1 MPAPCTSHGH
11 LQGTEDAGASA
22 QLTWAGP
29 VLAQVS
35 LPSHEPP
42 RTTPQSP
49 ATPSRGVRKTAPV
62 LQRDPAR
69 RGPVPPRP
77 SLRDPVPS
85 PPAAGPQ
92 PDVPPP
98 TPVTGERGVAACP
111 RCLATGRPPS
121 PSPRRP
127 PGRSEEC
134 WDSPSPA
141 VAPESAGYSLYARTR
156 LGYLF
161 YQRQVKKA
169 RERYPHGHSVPQPY
183 CFPGVKIL
191 PIPVLSNNYSY
202 LVIDTG
208 SSQAAVID
216 PSDPLAVQAAIEEEG
231 VMLEAIFCTHK
242 HWDHSGGNEVLCQKH
257 SSCRV
262 YGSALDAIPR
272 LTNPLADRE
281 KVTVGCLTFE
291 ALATPGHTVGHMVY
305 VLDGGPF
312 GSPPCLFS
320 GDLLFL
326 AGCGRPFEG
335 SPETMLASL
344 DVAVSL
350 GEDTLL
356 WPGHEYALECLTFAS
371 LLELDNSAL
380 EQKLQWAVQQRQEK
394 RSTCPSTLGEEQTYN
409 PFLRTHR
416 PELQEALGLW
426 QAGGEDPD
434 AFRARV
440 LKEVRRRKDL
450 YQAT

>member
-1 MPAPCTSHGH
+1 MHGGISCLPFPRPILSPLIPRTMASLGMSSPEH
-11 LQGTEDAGASA
+11 REGQPASA
-22 QLTWAGP
+22 
-29 VLAQVS
+29 
-35 LPSHEPP
+35 PP
-42 RTTPQSP
+42 
-49 ATPSRGVRKTAPV
+49 GEH
-62 LQRDPAR
+62 
-69 RGPVPPRP
+69 
-77 SLRDPVPS
+77 
-85 PPAAGPQ
+85 PAAM
-92 PDVPPP
+92 
-98 TPVTGERGVAACP
+98 
-111 RCLATGRPPS
+111 LPPS
-121 PSPRRP
+121 PCCPKQLEGVCLENQPCPHYPSGVWSTHTP
-127 PGRSEEC
+127 P
-134 WDSPSPA
+134 PA
-141 VAPESAGYSLYARTR
+141 PPNEKVALYSLYARTR

-208 SSQAAVID
+208 SGQAAVID

-242 HWDHSGGNEVLCQKH
+242 HWDHSGGNEALCQKH
-257 SSCRV
+257 NSCRV
-262 YGSALDAIPR
+262 YGSALDAIPQ

-281 KVTVGCLTFE
+281 KVSVGCLTFE

-305 VLDGGPF
+305 VLDGAPF

-344 DVAVSL
+344 DVAVGL

-416 PELQEALGLW
+416 RELQEALGLW
-426 QAGGEDPD
+426 QGTGEDPD

>member
-1 MPAPCTSHGH
+1 QSCHRPAGQRDSQKPG
-11 LQGTEDAGASA
+11 
-22 QLTWAGP
+22 
-29 VLAQVS
+29 
-35 LPSHEPP
+35 
-42 RTTPQSP
+42 
-49 ATPSRGVRKTAPV
+49 SRGLPEGVEYIPTRKKGKNPMKPV
-62 LQRDPAR
+62 
-69 RGPVPPRP
+69 
-77 SLRDPVPS
+77 
-85 PPAAGPQ
+85 
-92 PDVPPP
+92 
-98 TPVTGERGVAACP
+98 GVA
-111 RCLATGRPPS
+111 
-121 PSPRRP
+121 
-127 PGRSEEC
+127 
-134 WDSPSPA
+134 W
-141 VAPESAGYSLYARTR
+141 YSLYARTR

-169 RERYPHGHSVPQPY
+169 RERYPQGHSVSQPY

-242 HWDHSGGNEVLCQKH
+242 HWDHSGGNEALCQKH
-257 SSCRV
+257 NSCRV
-262 YGSALDAIPR
+262 YGSALDAIPQ
-272 LTNPLADRE
+272 LTKGAPCSRYSPLADRE
-281 KVTVGCLTFE
+281 KVSVGSLTFE

-312 GSPPCLFS
+312 GSPPSLFS

-344 DVAVSL
+344 DVAVAL

-371 LLELDNSAL
+371 LLEMDNAAL

-394 RSTCPSTLGEEQTYN
+394 RSTCPSTLGEEQSYN

-426 QAGGEDPD
+426 QGRGEDPD
-434 AFRARV
+434 TFRARV

-450 YQAT
+450 YQAS

>member
-1 MPAPCTSHGH
+1 MAAARGG
-11 LQGTEDAGASA
+11 LRGLLMAVRASA
-22 QLTWAGP
+22 CPAKAWARPDARGTR
-29 VLAQVS
+29 LFG
-35 LPSHEPP
+35 
-42 RTTPQSP
+42 QSC
-49 ATPSRGVRKTAPV
+49 
-62 LQRDPAR
+62 
-69 RGPVPPRP
+69 PRP
-77 SLRDPVPS
+77 AGQRARQEPGSGGLPEGVEYIPTRKKGKNPMKPV
-85 PPAAGPQ
+85 
-92 PDVPPP
+92 
-98 TPVTGERGVAACP
+98 GVA
-111 RCLATGRPPS
+111 
-121 PSPRRP
+121 
-127 PGRSEEC
+127 
-134 WDSPSPA
+134 W
-141 VAPESAGYSLYARTR
+141 YSLYARTR

-242 HWDHSGGNEVLCQKH
+242 HWDHSGGNEALCQKH

-344 DVAVSL
+344 DLAMGL

-356 WPGHEYALECLTFAS
+356 WPGHEYALECLTFAT

-380 EQKLQWAVQQRQEK
+380 EEKLQWAVQQRQEK

-426 QAGGEDPD
+426 QDGGEDPD

>member
-1 MPAPCTSHGH
+1 MAAARGG
-11 LQGTEDAGASA
+11 LRG
-22 QLTWAGP
+22 L
-29 VLAQVS
+29 LA
-35 LPSHEPP
+35 
-42 RTTPQSP
+42 
-49 ATPSRGVRKTAPV
+49 AA
-62 LQRDPAR
+62 
-69 RGPVPPRP
+69 RP
-77 SLRDPVPS
+77 SACPAKAWGPPDPRGTRLFGWSCHRPGGQR
-85 PPAAGPQ
+85 AGQEPGSGGL
-92 PDVPPP
+92 PEGVEYIP
-98 TPVTGERGVAACP
+98 TRKKGKNPMKPVGVA
-111 RCLATGRPPS
+111 
-121 PSPRRP
+121 
-127 PGRSEEC
+127 
-134 WDSPSPA
+134 W
-141 VAPESAGYSLYARTR
+141 YSLYARTR

-169 RERYPHGHSVPQPY
+169 RERYPHGHSVPQPC

-231 VMLEAIFCTHK
+231 VILEAIFCTHK
-242 HWDHSGGNEVLCQKH
+242 HWDHSGGNEALRQKH
-257 SSCRV
+257 NSCKV
-262 YGSALDAIPR
+262 YGSALDAIPQ

-281 KVTVGCLTFE
+281 KVSVGSLTFE

-312 GSPPCLFS
+312 GSPSCLFS

-344 DVAVSL
+344 DVAMGL

-426 QAGGEDPD
+426 QDGGEDPD

>member
-1 MPAPCTSHGH
+1 MCPVCASVPA
-11 LQGTEDAGASA
+11 L
-22 QLTWAGP
+22 P
-29 VLAQVS
+29 V
-35 LPSHEPP
+35 P
-42 RTTPQSP
+42 
-49 ATPSRGVRKTAPV
+49 
-62 LQRDPAR
+62 PAR
-69 RGPVPPRP
+69 RRRGRQGARRARDAGRRHGRGARRGAGTRGRLPAPRPPRP
-77 SLRDPVPS
+77 PRRRRAHGLRRPAAVPPGVQPVCPYT
-85 PPAAGPQ
+85 PGLPLLPAAGEEGPGAI
-92 PDVPPP
+92 PPWP
-98 TPVTGERGVAACP
+98 LRA
-111 RCLATGRPPS
+111 
-121 PSPRRP
+121 
-127 PGRSEEC
+127 
-134 WDSPSPA
+134 PA
-141 VAPESAGYSLYARTR
+141 L
-156 LGYLF
+156 L
-161 YQRQVKKA
+161 
-169 RERYPHGHSVPQPY
+169 
-183 CFPGVKIL
+183 L
-191 PIPVLSNNYSY
+191 PCY

-208 SSQAAVID
+208 SSRAAVVD

-242 HWDHSGGNEVLCQKH
+242 HC
-257 SSCRV
+257 
-262 YGSALDAIPR
+262 
-272 LTNPLADRE
+272 PLADRE
-281 KVTVGCLTFE
+281 KVSVGCLTFE

-344 DVAVSL
+344 DVAMGL

-394 RSTCPSTLGEEQTYN
+394 RSTCPSTMGEEQTYN
-409 PFLRTHR
+409 PFLRTHQ

-426 QAGGEDPD
+426 QDWGEHPD

>member
-1 MPAPCTSHGH
+1 MQRGCRAPTRPTMAAALSG
-11 LQGTEDAGASA
+11 LRGLLAAAG
-22 QLTWAGP
+22 
-29 VLAQVS
+29 
-35 LPSHEPP
+35 
-42 RTTPQSP
+42 
-49 ATPSRGVRKTAPV
+49 
-62 LQRDPAR
+62 
-69 RGPVPPRP
+69 
-77 SLRDPVPS
+77 
-85 PPAAGPQ
+85 PAAGPARPWTRPAPPGTRLLGQSCRQ
-92 PDVPPP
+92 PAGPRASPEPGSGGLPEGVEYIP
-98 TPVTGERGVAACP
+98 TRKKGKNPMKPVGVA
-111 RCLATGRPPS
+111 
-121 PSPRRP
+121 
-127 PGRSEEC
+127 
-134 WDSPSPA
+134 W
-141 VAPESAGYSLYARTR
+141 YSLYAHTR

-169 RERYPHGHSVPQPY
+169 RERYPHGHSAPQPC
-183 CFPGVKIL
+183 CFPGMKIL

-208 SSQAAVID
+208 SGQAAVID

-242 HWDHSGGNEVLCQKH
+242 HWDHSGGNAALRQRH
-257 SSCRV
+257 SSCKV
-262 YGSALDAIPR
+262 YGSTLDAIPE

-281 KVTVGCLTFE
+281 KVRVGSLTFE

-312 GSPPCLFS
+312 GGPPCLFS

-326 AGCGRPFEG
+326 AGCGRLFEG

-344 DVAVSL
+344 DVAVGL

-371 LLELDNSAL
+371 LLELDNPAL
-380 EQKLQWAVQQRQEK
+380 EQKLQWVTQQRQEK

-416 PELQEALGLW
+416 PELQAALGLRRG
-426 QAGGEDPD
+426 GGEHPD

-450 YQAT
+450 YKAT

>member
-1 MPAPCTSHGH
+1 MAAARGGLRGLLVAARAP
-11 LQGTEDAGASA
+11 GTGWGRPDARGTR
-22 QLTWAGP
+22 LFG
-29 VLAQVS
+29 
-35 LPSHEPP
+35 
-42 RTTPQSP
+42 QSC
-49 ATPSRGVRKTAPV
+49 
-62 LQRDPAR
+62 
-69 RGPVPPRP
+69 PRP
-77 SLRDPVPS
+77 AGQGAGQEPVRSGGLPE
-85 PPAAGPQ
+85 G
-92 PDVPPP
+92 VEYIP
-98 TPVTGERGVAACP
+98 TRKKGKNPMKPVGVA
-111 RCLATGRPPS
+111 
-121 PSPRRP
+121 
-127 PGRSEEC
+127 
-134 WDSPSPA
+134 W
-141 VAPESAGYSLYARTR
+141 YSLYARTR

-242 HWDHSGGNEVLCQKH
+242 HWDHSGGNEALCQKH

-272 LTNPLADRE
+272 LTNPLTDRE

>member
-1 MPAPCTSHGH
+1 MQRGRRTPAWPTMAAAAALGG
-11 LQGTEDAGASA
+11 L
-22 QLTWAGP
+22 
-29 VLAQVS
+29 
-35 LPSHEPP
+35 
-42 RTTPQSP
+42 
-49 ATPSRGVRKTAPV
+49 RGLLV
-62 LQRDPAR
+62 
-69 RGPVPPRP
+69 
-77 SLRDPVPS
+77 
-85 PPAAGPQ
+85 AAGPA
-92 PDVPPP
+92 
-98 TPVTGERGVAACP
+98 GP
-111 RCLATGRPPS
+111 RGRPALPGARLL
-121 PSPRRP
+121 RRSCHRP
-127 PGRSEEC
+127 AGPPASREPGRGGLPEGVEYIPTRKKGKNPMKPV
-134 WDSPSPA
+134 W
-141 VAPESAGYSLYARTR
+141 VAWYSLYARTR

-169 RERYPHGHSVPQPY
+169 RERYPHGHSAPQP
-183 CFPGVKIL
+183 CRFPGVKIL

-202 LVIDTG
+202 LIIDTG
-208 SSQAAVID
+208 SGRAAVVD

-242 HWDHSGGNEVLCQKH
+242 HWDHSGGNAALRQQH
-257 SSCRV
+257 GSCKV
-262 YGSALDAIPR
+262 YGSALDAIPE

-281 KVTVGCLTFE
+281 KVSVGCLTFE
-291 ALATPGHTVGHMVY
+291 ALSTPGHTVGHMVY

-312 GSPPCLFS
+312 GGPPCLFS

-326 AGCGRPFEG
+326 AGCGRLFEG

-344 DVAVSL
+344 DVAVGL

-371 LLELDNSAL
+371 LLELDNPAL
-380 EQKLQWAVQQRQEK
+380 EQKLRWATHQRQEK

-416 PELQEALGLW
+416 PELQAALGLRRG
-426 QAGGEDPD
+426 GGEHPD

-450 YQAT
+450 YKAT

>member
-1 MPAPCTSHGH
+1 MAAARGG
-11 LQGTEDAGASA
+11 LRGLLVAAG
-22 QLTWAGP
+22 
-29 VLAQVS
+29 
-35 LPSHEPP
+35 
-42 RTTPQSP
+42 SP
-49 ATPSRGVRKTAPV
+49 LG
-62 LQRDPAR
+62 PAR
-69 RGPVPPRP
+69 PWGQPSTRLLRQSCHRPAGQQARPEPGSGGLPEGVEYIPTRKRGKNPMRPV
-77 SLRDPVPS
+77 
-85 PPAAGPQ
+85 
-92 PDVPPP
+92 
-98 TPVTGERGVAACP
+98 GVA
-111 RCLATGRPPS
+111 
-121 PSPRRP
+121 
-127 PGRSEEC
+127 
-134 WDSPSPA
+134 W
-141 VAPESAGYSLYARTR
+141 YSLYARTR

-169 RERYPHGHSVPQPY
+169 RERYPHGHSVPQPC

-208 SSQAAVID
+208 SSRAAVVD

-242 HWDHSGGNEVLCQKH
+242 HWDHSGGNAALCQKH
-257 SSCRV
+257 NSCKV
-262 YGSALDAIPR
+262 YGSALDAIPQ

-281 KVTVGCLTFE
+281 KVSVGCLTFE

-305 VLDGGPF
+305 VLDGEPF

-344 DVAVSL
+344 DMAMGL
-350 GEDTLL
+350 GQDTLL

-426 QAGGEDPD
+426 QDGGEDPD

>member
-1 MPAPCTSHGH
+1 MAAARGG
-11 LQGTEDAGASA
+11 LRGLLVAAG
-22 QLTWAGP
+22 
-29 VLAQVS
+29 
-35 LPSHEPP
+35 
-42 RTTPQSP
+42 SP
-49 ATPSRGVRKTAPV
+49 LG
-62 LQRDPAR
+62 PAR
-69 RGPVPPRP
+69 PWGQPGTPGTRLLRQSCHRPAGQQARPEPGSGGLPEGVEYIPTRKRGKNPMKPV
-77 SLRDPVPS
+77 
-85 PPAAGPQ
+85 
-92 PDVPPP
+92 
-98 TPVTGERGVAACP
+98 GVA
-111 RCLATGRPPS
+111 
-121 PSPRRP
+121 
-127 PGRSEEC
+127 
-134 WDSPSPA
+134 W
-141 VAPESAGYSLYARTR
+141 YSLYARTR

-169 RERYPHGHSVPQPY
+169 RERYPHGHSVPQPC

-208 SSQAAVID
+208 SSRAAVVD

-242 HWDHSGGNEVLCQKH
+242 HWDHSGGNAALCQKH
-257 SSCRV
+257 NSCKV
-262 YGSALDAIPR
+262 YGSALDAIPQ

-281 KVTVGCLTFE
+281 KVSVGCLTFE

-305 VLDGGPF
+305 VLDGEPF

-344 DVAVSL
+344 DMAVGL
-350 GEDTLL
+350 GQDTLL

-426 QAGGEDPD
+426 QDGGEDPD